1 SWLLAIPALFIQS
14 IFNAGLALAVARLGS
29 KMTDLAQLMPFILRT
44 WMYTSGVMYSIS
56 NFTKTAP
63 YFVKILLDV
72 NPIAVYIDLMRFALI
87 DSVTAEEMPPH
98 VWAVAVGWAV
108 VVGVG
113 GYVYFWK
120 AEEKYGRG

>member
-1 SWLLAIPALFIQS
+1 
-14 IFNAGLALAVARLGS
+14 
-29 KMTDLAQLMPFILRT
+29 
-44 WMYTSGVMYSIS
+44 MYTSGVMYSIA
-56 NFTKTAP
+56 NFTKDAP
-63 YFVKILLDV
+63 YFVRLLLDV

-87 DSVTAEEMPPH
+87 DSVTAEQMPPH

-108 VVGVG
+108 VAGVG